1 MLIMKSIQLNFF
13 PPCSSYS
20 PRRYGKML
28 KLWNNIKMPFNVS
41 RETLFIFFF
50 TSDKKIWIKAFSSV
64 VLTGFQVDG
73 DGCC

>member
-1 MLIMKSIQLNFF
+1 MLIMKNIQFSFF
-13 PPCSSYS
+13 LPGSSYS

-41 RETLFIFFF
+41 RETLFIFF
-50 TSDKKIWIKAFSSV
+50 SDKKSWIKAFSSV
-64 VLTGFQVDG
+64 VLAGFQVGG